1 MKYQLI
7 HFRSQSL
14 LACFAA
20 ASLMTRVA
28 AAEVFINFDAHADGT
43 PFSGQYGQ
51 IAFTEYASL
60 GLTLSTIGSQ
70 NSMANVIASNPANV
84 GSPFSGFGLSAS
96 FPGTGGAVSIFL
108 RFATPVQSLS
118 FDFNATG
125 GTLLVAGD
133 RPTGERV
140 FNASLPANQPFID
153 VFGTGSGAGSA
164 AFTFSEPL
172 RTVVLGLPTTYGLIG
187 MDNLRFTP
195 VPEPST
201 WALLLLGAASLGF
214 TLRRRPM

>member
-96 FPGTGGAVSIFL
+96 FPGTGGAVSILSYDL
-108 RFATPVQSLS
+108 RPLVLLFVLSGSLMIS
-118 FDFNATG
+118 K
-125 GTLLVAGD
+125 
-133 RPTGERV
+133 
-140 FNASLPANQPFID
+140 
-153 VFGTGSGAGSA
+153 
-164 AFTFSEPL
+164 
-172 RTVVLGLPTTYGLIG
+172 TVHIPK
-187 MDNLRFTP
+187 P
-195 VPEPST
+195 
-201 WALLLLGAASLGF
+201 
-214 TLRRRPM
+214 

>member
-43 PFSGQYGQ
+43 PFSGLYDR

-60 GLTLSTIGSQ
+60 GLTLATIGSQ
-70 NSMANVIASNPANV
+70 NSMADVVSLNPANV

-96 FPGTGGAVSIFL
+96 FTGTGGFVSIFL
-108 RFATPVQSLS
+108 RFATPVQALS

-153 VFGTGSGAGSA
+153 LFGSGRGAGSA

-172 RTVVLGLPTTYGLIG
+172 ETVVLGLPTTFGNIG

-214 TLRRRPM
+214 TLRKRPL